1 MMSLTNHHFF
11 INAKINNKMNK
22 PTFTAIIFFSDRS
35 PAKYRNLQNLNSF
48 KKFVLGRYPS
58 AMYYNLYDKKTKAYN
73 SREYL
78 KDYNQANSLSAW
90 NEYLAK

>member
-1 MMSLTNHHFF
+1 MKKLTNYFF
-11 INAKINNKMNK
+11 INTKINNKMNK

-35 PAKYRNLQNLNSF
+35 PAKYRNLQNLISF

-58 AMYYNLYDKKTKAYN
+58 AMYYNLYDKKTKAY
-73 SREYL
+73 SGREYL
-78 KDYNQANSLSAW
+78 KDYNQANNSSAW